1 MMAEI
6 MRQTQ
11 NPRHVATAHLG
22 RRFAYLSIECSCF
35 FDDQDTRFG
44 TLALHYERSCR
55 AGKRAP
61 DDHDVVI
68 EIHRS
73 SQIGRSTIETQSVC
87 IRLFICHQSKR
98 RDDRM
103 RTPKAS
109 RNETAVMKHFAR
121 SALECDA
128 SSHRFP
134 KFKMLHVEPIIEHS
148 VFYREHWQQ

>member
-1 MMAEI
+1 
-6 MRQTQ
+6 MRKTQ

-68 EIHRS
+68 EIHA
-73 SQIGRSTIETQSVC
+73 VHKLDVA
-87 IRLFICHQSKR
+87 RLKRNQCVFAFHLSPIKATPGTRAHSKR
-98 RDDRM
+98 
-103 RTPKAS
+103 S
-109 RNETAVMKHFAR
+109 RNETGAKHFAR
-121 SALECDA
+121 SAFECDA

-148 VFYREHWQQ
+148 AFHREHWQQ

>member
-22 RRFAYLSIECSCF
+22 RRFAYLAIECSCL

-44 TLALHYERSCR
+44 TFALQYERSCR

-87 IRLFICHQSKR
+87 IRLFHLSPIKATR
-98 RDDRM
+98 GRV

-109 RNETAVMKHFAR
+109 RNETAGR
-121 SALECDA
+121 
-128 SSHRFP
+128 
-134 KFKMLHVEPIIEHS
+134 
-148 VFYREHWQQ
+148 

>member
-6 MRQTQ
+6 MRKTQ

-22 RRFAYLSIECSCF
+22 RRFAYLTIECSCF
-35 FDDQDTRFG
+35 FDDQDTRLEMF
-44 TLALHYERSCR
+44 ALQHERSCR

-87 IRLFICHQSKR
+87 IRLSSVTNQSDTTTR
-98 RDDRM
+98 
-103 RTPKAS
+103 A
-109 RNETAVMKHFAR
+109 
-121 SALECDA
+121 
-128 SSHRFP
+128 
-134 KFKMLHVEPIIEHS
+134 HS
-148 VFYREHWQQ
+148 KSLAK

>member
-1 MMAEI
+1 MMPET

-11 NPRHVATAHLG
+11 DPRHVATAHLS

-98 RDDRM
+98 REG
-103 RTPKAS
+103 AC
-109 RNETAVMKHFAR
+109 
-121 SALECDA
+121 ALQN
-128 SSHRFP
+128 SG
-134 KFKMLHVEPIIEHS
+134 
-148 VFYREHWQQ
+148 